1 MRDLIIFGSSGH
13 AADIIDIFEKSD
25 NYRIIGLID
34 SFRKI
39 GEKRLGYSVIA
50 NDDNLKDI
58 IKDNPN
64 TAYFPAVGDNWG
76 RSVVVE
82 KLKSFNSSIYFA
94 NAIHPG
100 ACIGK
105 NVVLGQGVALFSGAN
120 VSAGSV
126 IGDFSILNS
135 NSSIGH
141 NSFLRNYSSLGP
153 GAITGGDFSLGEFS
167 VIAIGAVVRE
177 KISVG
182 NNAVVGAGSL
192 LLTNCPDNSLMYGHP
207 AKFVRLWNPGEKYL

>member
-1 MRDLIIFGSSGH
+1 MKDLIIFGSSGH

-39 GEKRLGYSVIA
+39 GEKTMGYPVIA
-50 NDDNLKDI
+50 NDENLKDI
-58 IKDNPN
+58 VKENPN
-64 TAYFPAVGDNWG
+64 TSFFPAVGDNWG
-76 RSVVVE
+76 RAIVVK
-82 KLKSFNSSIYFA
+82 KLKSLNSFVHFA
-94 NAIHPG
+94 NAIHPR
-100 ACIGK
+100 ACIGRD
-105 NVVLGQGVALFSGAN
+105 VVLGQGIALFSGAN

-126 IGDFSILNS
+126 IGNFSILNS

-141 NSFLRNYSSLGP
+141 NSILRDYASLGP
-153 GAITGGDFSLGEFS
+153 GAITGGNFSLGEFS

-182 NNAVVGAGSL
+182 NNAVIGASSL
-192 LLTNCPDNSLMYGHP
+192 LLTNCPDNTLMYGHP
-207 AKFVRLWNPGEKYL
+207 AKFVRLWNLGDKYL